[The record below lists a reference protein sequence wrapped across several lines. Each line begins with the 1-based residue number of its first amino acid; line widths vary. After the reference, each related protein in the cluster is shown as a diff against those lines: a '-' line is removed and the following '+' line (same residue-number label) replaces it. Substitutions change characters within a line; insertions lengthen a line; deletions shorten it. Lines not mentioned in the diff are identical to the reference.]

1 MYVSSSHASI
11 TVSAVASCGP
21 VSSNVSGSES
31 GPVSSNEEGDHP
43 PGPIE
48 DACPHPPG
56 VLFWHALVHESLLF
70 SFPSSHCSLS
80 WFTIPSPQVGS
91 SSPTH
96 SHASLQLSDPYPY
109 PYPYPPSSHSSHSST
124 TPSPQYESSGHS
136 TAYSWITVTET
147 SPLLSSYV
155 ESQ

>member
-1 MYVSSSHASI
+1 MSFAARSIRVNFADNVNAFVHSFLAYLLGITFTITISSAESFFNLSRMYVSSSHASI

-56 VLFWHALVHESLLF
+56 VLF
-70 SFPSSHCSLS
+70 
-80 WFTIPSPQVGS
+80 
-91 SSPTH
+91 
-96 SHASLQLSDPYPY
+96 
-109 PYPYPPSSHSSHSST
+109 
-124 TPSPQYESSGHS
+124 
-136 TAYSWITVTET
+136 
-147 SPLLSSYV
+147 
-155 ESQ
+155 